1 MHSSLPPRLSR
12 AFVTAALRPEALSFW
27 SPFRPSAVYEAWT
40 RYFGM
45 GCLLGSRMPPIR
57 SEPVSAT
64 IPQQTGR
71 GYLRVAQ
78 WLRAGLGQRR
88 LVGVLRRALTPEGN
102 HVIRV
107 NPGAQPLPAVAPARS
122 STLLAIKVSLLRL
135 RPGFPNFF
143 QSAVPEIRPRLR

>member
-12 AFVTAALRPEALSFW
+12 AFVTASLRPDALSFW

-57 SEPVSAT
+57 FEPVSAT
-64 IPQQTGR
+64 MPQQTGG

-78 WLRAGLGQRR
+78 WLRGGLGSMG
-88 LVGVLRRALTPEGN
+88 LIAVLRRALTPEAN
-102 HVIRV
+102 HAIRA
-107 NPGAQPLPAVAPARS
+107 NAEAQPL
-122 STLLAIKVSLLRL
+122 LA
-135 RPGFPNFF
+135 
-143 QSAVPEIRPRLR
+143 